1 MANNVTGFG
10 FVVSIIASVTFP
22 TGFTFTQ
29 AADDADSMDFASVKI
44 GDAQM
49 GVNGDM
55 IIYNKAVPL
64 PMVVN
69 VIPGSVDD
77 INLQTLANANRV
89 SQGKNSANDVITA
102 TIVYPDK
109 TIVILNNG
117 VITDA
122 QFGKAIA
129 GSGRLKTKQYSFLFQ
144 SVT

>member
-29 AADDADSMDFASVKI
+29 ASDDADPLDFASIKI

-49 GVNGDM
+49 GVNGDI

-77 INLQTLANANRV
+77 INLQTLANANRAV
-89 SQGKNSANDVITA
+89 QGKQITNDVITV

-109 TIVILNNG
+109 TTHIFSNG

-122 QFGKAIA
+122 QFSSSISGA
-129 GSGRLKTKQYSFLFQ
+129 GRLKTKQYSFLFQ
-144 SVT
+144 SFS